1 MQIDILTL
9 FPQMFQSP
17 FGVSILKR
25 AIDDKLVGVNIHN
38 IRDYT
43 HDKHHTVDD
52 YTYGGGAGMVLK
64 PEPIFEAVELI
75 KSNISLKQGVNVLP
89 IILLTPQGRLFSQR
103 IALELS
109 KYSYLILICGRYE
122 GVDERVRQY
131 LVTDEISIGDYV
143 LSGGELAAM
152 VVIDAV
158 VRLLP
163 GVLGSEA
170 SPLDD
175 SHTTGLLEYPQYT
188 RPSLYRGWPV
198 PEVLLSGN
206 HIQIAKWRHEQ
217 AILRTLER
225 RPELLEKAN
234 LSLEE
239 GQLKVSAKIVEGE
252 KARTQ
257 LFQGVVIKVRRG
269 GIGSSFTVRRVTH
282 GIGVERTFPLHSP
295 LVEKVEVVRHGK
307 VRRAK
312 LYYLRGLSAKASRIK
327 EKRQKQG

>member
-17 FGVSILKR
+17 FSTGLFQR
-25 AIDDKLVGVNIHN
+25 AIDRKLIRVDIHD

-43 HDKHHTVDD
+43 HDKHRTVDD
-52 YTYGGGAGMVLK
+52 YPYGGGAGMLLK
-64 PEPIFEAVELI
+64 PEPIFEAIEVL
-75 KSNISLKQGVNVLP
+75 KSEISTDGALP
-89 IILLTPQGRLFSQR
+89 IILLTPQGRLFSQQ

-109 KYSYLILICGRYE
+109 KHNHLVLICGHYE
-122 GVDERVRQY
+122 GIDERVREH

-152 VVIDAV
+152 VVVDAV

-188 RPSLYRGWPV
+188 RPQVYRDWTV

-206 HIQIAKWRHEQ
+206 HAKITEWRRQQ
-217 AILRTLER
+217 AISRTLKR
-225 RPELLEKAN
+225 RPELLDKAN
-234 LSLEE
+234 LCLQEK
-239 GQLKVSAKIVEGE
+239 QL
-252 KARTQ
+252 
-257 LFQGVVIKVRRG
+257 
-269 GIGSSFTVRRVTH
+269 
-282 GIGVERTFPLHSP
+282 VERL
-295 LVEKVEVVRHGK
+295 
-307 VRRAK
+307 
-312 LYYLRGLSAKASRIK
+312 
-327 EKRQKQG
+327 KQPQ